1 MNQRPGTGRSVTEY
15 DSHSGFRLS
24 YLAGAGDGV
33 SSIVLFALMVMTC
46 VDVVGRY
53 FFNAPLDG
61 ATELTQ
67 LMMGVIVF
75 AILPAVCYREEHV
88 SVDLL
93 DLWMPGSWINGR
105 QVILSLSM
113 AIMLG
118 VVAWRVWISADFM
131 VEYGDATEFLG
142 IPYAPITYFIA
153 IMNGAAAIAFL
164 FNALRYV
171 RGKGPMSP
179 DRQMT
184 SI

>member
-1 MNQRPGTGRSVTEY
+1 MSQRPATPLTATEHN
-15 DSHSGFRLS
+15 SHPGFRLLR
-24 YLAGAGDGV
+24 LAGVGGWVAA
-33 SSIVLFALMVMTC
+33 IVLFALMAMTC
-46 VDVVGRY
+46 VDVVGRF

-75 AILPAVCYREEHV
+75 AILPTVCYREEHV

-93 DLWMPGSWINGR
+93 DLWMPSRWINRR
-105 QVILSLSM
+105 QCILNGLM
-113 AIMLG
+113 AVMLAF
-118 VVAWRVWISADFM
+118 VAWRVWISADFM

>member
-1 MNQRPGTGRSVTEY
+1 MNQQPGTGRSVTEH
-15 DSHSGFRLS
+15 DNHPGFRPSHLTK
-24 YLAGAGDGV
+24 AGDGL
-33 SSIVLFALMVMTC
+33 SSVALFALMVMTC
-46 VDVVGRY
+46 VDVTGRY

-75 AILPAVCYREEHV
+75 AILPAVCFREEHV

-93 DLWMPGSWINGR
+93 DLWLPSRWINRR
-105 QVILSLSM
+105 QFILNGLM
-113 AIMLG
+113 AIMLSA
-118 VVAWRVWISADFM
+118 VAWRVWISADFM

-164 FNALRYV
+164 LNAMRYV

>member
-1 MNQRPGTGRSVTEY
+1 MNQQPGTGRSVTEH
-15 DSHSGFRLS
+15 DNHPGFRPSHLTK
-24 YLAGAGDGV
+24 AGDGL
-33 SSIVLFALMVMTC
+33 SSVALFALIVMTC
-46 VDVVGRY
+46 VDVTGRY

-75 AILPAVCYREEHV
+75 AILPAVCFREEHV

-93 DLWMPGSWINGR
+93 DLWLPSRWINRR
-105 QVILSLSM
+105 QFILNGLM
-113 AIMLG
+113 AIMLSA
-118 VVAWRVWISADFM
+118 VAWRVWISADFM

-164 FNALRYV
+164 FNAVRYV
-171 RGKGPMSP
+171 HGKGPMSP

>member
-1 MNQRPGTGRSVTEY
+1 VNQQPGTGRSVTEH
-15 DSHSGFRLS
+15 DNHPGFRPSHLTK
-24 YLAGAGDGV
+24 AGDGL
-33 SSIVLFALMVMTC
+33 SSVALFALMVMTC
-46 VDVVGRY
+46 VDVTGRY

-75 AILPAVCYREEHV
+75 AILPAVCFREEHV

-93 DLWMPGSWINGR
+93 DLWLPSRWINRR
-105 QVILSLSM
+105 QFILNGLM
-113 AIMLG
+113 AIMLSA
-118 VVAWRVWISADFM
+118 VAWRVWISADFM

-164 FNALRYV
+164 FNAVRYV
-171 RGKGPMSP
+171 HGKGPMSP

>member
-1 MNQRPGTGRSVTEY
+1 MNQQPGTGRSVTEH
-15 DSHSGFRLS
+15 DNHPGFRPSHLTK
-24 YLAGAGDGV
+24 AGDGL
-33 SSIVLFALMVMTC
+33 SSVALFALMVMTC
-46 VDVVGRY
+46 VDVPGRY

-75 AILPAVCYREEHV
+75 AILPAVCFREEHV

-93 DLWMPGSWINGR
+93 DLWLPSRWINRR
-105 QVILSLSM
+105 QFILNGLM
-113 AIMLG
+113 AIMLSA
-118 VVAWRVWISADFM
+118 VAWRVWISADFM

-164 FNALRYV
+164 FNAVRYV
-171 RGKGPMSP
+171 HGKGPMSP

>member
-1 MNQRPGTGRSVTEY
+1 MNQQPGTGRSVTEH
-15 DSHSGFRLS
+15 DNHPGFRPSHLTK
-24 YLAGAGDGV
+24 AGDGL
-33 SSIVLFALMVMTC
+33 SSVALFALMVMTC
-46 VDVVGRY
+46 VDVTGRY

-75 AILPAVCYREEHV
+75 AILPAVCFREEHV

-93 DLWMPGSWINGR
+93 DLWLPSRWINRR
-105 QVILSLSM
+105 QFILNALM
-113 AIMLG
+113 AIMLSA
-118 VVAWRVWISADFM
+118 VAWRVWISADFM

-164 FNALRYV
+164 FNAVRYV
-171 RGKGPMSP
+171 HGKGPMSP

>member
-1 MNQRPGTGRSVTEY
+1 MNQQPGTGRSVTEH
-15 DSHSGFRLS
+15 DNHPGFRPSHLTK
-24 YLAGAGDGV
+24 AGDGL
-33 SSIVLFALMVMTC
+33 SSVALFALMVMTC
-46 VDVVGRY
+46 VDVTGRY

-75 AILPAVCYREEHV
+75 AILPAVCFREEHV

-93 DLWMPGSWINGR
+93 DLWLPSRWINRR
-105 QVILSLSM
+105 QFILNGLM
-113 AIMLG
+113 AIMLSA
-118 VVAWRVWISADFM
+118 VAWRVWISADFM

-164 FNALRYV
+164 FNAVRYV
-171 RGKGPMSP
+171 HGKGPMSP

>member
-1 MNQRPGTGRSVTEY
+1 MNQQPGTGRSVTEH
-15 DSHSGFRLS
+15 DNHPGFRPSHLTK
-24 YLAGAGDGV
+24 AGDGL
-33 SSIVLFALMVMTC
+33 SSVALFALMVMTC
-46 VDVVGRY
+46 VDVTGRY

-75 AILPAVCYREEHV
+75 AILPAVCFREEHV

-93 DLWMPGSWINGR
+93 DLWLPSRWINRR
-105 QVILSLSM
+105 QFILNGLM
-113 AIMLG
+113 AIMLSA
-118 VVAWRVWISADFM
+118 VAWRVWISADFM

-142 IPYAPITYFIA
+142 IPYAPSTYFIA

-164 FNALRYV
+164 FNAVRYV
-171 RGKGPMSP
+171 HGKGPMSP

>member
-1 MNQRPGTGRSVTEY
+1 MNQQSGTGRFVTGH
-15 DSHSGFRLS
+15 DNHSGFRPSHLTK
-24 YLAGAGDGV
+24 AGDGL
-33 SSIVLFALMVMTC
+33 SSVALFALMVMTC
-46 VDVVGRY
+46 VDVTGRY

-75 AILPAVCYREEHV
+75 AILPAVCFREEHV

-93 DLWMPGSWINGR
+93 DLWLPSRWINRR
-105 QVILSLSM
+105 QFILNGLM
-113 AIMLG
+113 AIMLSA
-118 VVAWRVWISADFM
+118 VAWRVWISADFM

-164 FNALRYV
+164 FNAVRYV
-171 RGKGPMSP
+171 HGKGPMSP

>member
-1 MNQRPGTGRSVTEY
+1 VNQRPGTGRSVTEY

-93 DLWMPGSWINGR
+93 DLWMPSSWVNRR
-105 QVILSLSM
+105 QFTLNVLM
-113 AIMLG
+113 AVMLG
-118 VVAWRVWISADFM
+118 FVAWRVWISADFM

-164 FNALRYV
+164 LNAMRYV